1 MTEIIDK
8 NYAGEGI
15 YRENILDH
23 YTHPRQFGKLENF
36 DAQHR
41 EFNPLCGD
49 EETVQIKIESDYI
62 KDIRF
67 FGKGCAISMAA
78 SSMLLSE
85 IKGKTIEEAERIT
98 KEKVYELLSIPI
110 SPVRVK
116 CACLGL
122 EALRRVIKIYRGEI
136 FNVIDKN
143 KVCL

>member
-23 YTHPRQFGKLENF
+23 YMHPQNFGRLEKFDFQF
-36 DAQHR
+36 R

-49 EETVQIKIESDYI
+49 EETVQIKVENNII
-62 KDIRF
+62 KDIKF

-78 SSMLLSE
+78 SSMLFSE
-85 IKGKTIEEAERIT
+85 VKNKTLDDAEKIT
-98 KEKVYELLSIPI
+98 KENVFELLSVPI

-116 CACLGL
+116 CACLPL
-122 EALRRVIKIYRGEI
+122 EALRRVIKQYRGEKI
-136 FNVIDKN
+136 NISDK
-143 KVCL
+143 KIC